1 MTRPDSSAGSSRRLF
16 SRRRVL
22 QGTLGIAGV
31 LAGSASGLVGLRGW
45 APAVAGLRCLSR
57 FEYRTVALL
66 ATALFPEGGA
76 FPLGASRF
84 DLAKRFDDWL
94 ADEPDEVKAELKSA
108 LLLFEYGPVIFQR
121 RLETFSHL
129 DADARL
135 AHFESWA
142 RSDTLVRRKVAL
154 GLRKFLSLVFYDQPE
169 VWPSIGYGGPT

>member
-1 MTRPDSSAGSSRRLF
+1 MASSDEPRL

-22 QGTLGIAGV
+22 KGTLGVAAVFAGT
-31 LAGSASGLVGLRGW
+31 ASGLVTLRGW

-57 FEYRTVALL
+57 FEYRTVGLL

-76 FPLGASRF
+76 FAIGASQL
-84 DLAKRFDDWL
+84 DLAKRFDGWL
-94 ADEPDEVKAELKSA
+94 ADEPDEVQSELKSA

-121 RLETFSHL
+121 RLVTFSHL

-142 RSDTLVRRKVAL
+142 GSESLVRRKVAL
-154 GLRKFLSLVFYDQPE
+154 ALRKFLSLVFYDQPE
-169 VWPSIGYGGPT
+169 VWPSIGYGGPI

>member
-1 MTRPDSSAGSSRRLF
+1 MARPDEPAAGPRLL

-22 QGTLGIAGV
+22 KGAVGVAGV
-31 LAGSASGLVGLRGW
+31 VAGSTMGLVALRGW
-45 APAVAGLRCLSR
+45 APAVSGLRCLSR

-76 FPLGASRF
+76 FAIGASQLDLARRF
-84 DLAKRFDDWL
+84 DGWL
-94 ADEPDEVKAELKSA
+94 ADEPDEVQSELKTA

-121 RLETFSHL
+121 RLVTFSHL
-129 DADARL
+129 DETARL

-142 RSDTLVRRKVAL
+142 QSDTLVRRKVAL

-169 VWPSIGYGGPT
+169 VWPSIGYGGPI